1 MTSNKAILRRDEEYV
16 LELRRLYESFGYKKF
31 KMSKFEQYEL
41 YSENK
46 SFLKNGNIITVSDP
60 KGRLLALK
68 PDITLSIV
76 KNLRASTLPEKLYY
90 SESVYFSDNE
100 AGEIKETTQVGL
112 EYIGDLDIRALAEI
126 LILSAES
133 LDGVDEDYRI
143 AISHMSFL
151 SDILDSASVSESGR
165 EKISKAISQK
175 NLHGL
180 LDLCSKY
187 SISEDTTKRLSG
199 LISICGRFDATVSK
213 TADIVCGEL
222 SQAAFDELTALSE
235 ILSSFGL
242 SDKFILDFSVMND
255 MNYYNG
261 LVFQGFVNG
270 VPKSVLSGGRYDNL
284 VHRFGCDASA
294 AGFAVSI
301 DLLNEFHYRKSEFDY
316 DVFLAYSPVCSP
328 SDVLKIQQEFSL
340 RGEKCI
346 ALSNEPSG
354 LKYRRKV
361 VVLSDGSVK
370 DE

>member
-41 YSENK
+41 YSENR

-76 KNLRASTLPEKLYY
+76 KNLRASTLSEKLYY

-165 EKISKAISQK
+165 DKISKAVSQK

-187 SISEDTTKRLSG
+187 NISEETTNRLCG
-199 LISICGRFDATVSK
+199 LISICGQFDKTVSK
-213 TADIVCGEL
+213 TADIVCGKL
-222 SQAAFDELTALSE
+222 SQAAFAELTALSD
-235 ILSSFGL
+235 ILSAFGL
-242 SDKFILDFSVMND
+242 ADKFILDFSVMND

-284 VHRFGCDASA
+284 VHRFGCNASA

-316 DVFLAYSPVCSP
+316 DVFLSYSPECSP
-328 SDVLKIQQEFSL
+328 CDVLKIQQGIAAK
-340 RGEKCI
+340 GEKCI
-346 ALSNEPSG
+346 ALSSEPSG

>member
-1 MTSNKAILRRDEEYV
+1 MTSSKAILRRDEEYV

-76 KNLRASTLPEKLYY
+76 KNLRAASLPEKLYY
-90 SESVYFSDNE
+90 NESVYFSDSE

-133 LDGVDEDYRI
+133 LEGVDEDYRI

-151 SDILDSASVSESGR
+151 SDILASASISESAR
-165 EKISKAISQK
+165 EKISNTVSQK

-180 LDLCSKY
+180 LDLCSKHE
-187 SISEDTTKRLSG
+187 ISEDTTKMLCG
-199 LISICGRFDATVSK
+199 LISICGQFDKTVSK
-213 TADIVCGEL
+213 TSDIVCGEA
-222 SQAAFDELTALSE
+222 SQSAFAELTALSD

-242 SDKFILDFSVMND
+242 ADKFILDFSVMND

-301 DLLNEFHYRKSEFDY
+301 DLLNEFHYRKSDFDY
-316 DVFLAYSPVCSP
+316 DVFLCYSPECSP
-328 SDVLKIQQEFSL
+328 SDVLKAQQEFAAN
-340 RGEKCI
+340 GGKCI
-346 ALSNEPSG
+346 ALSDEPAG
-354 LKYRRKV
+354 LKYRKKV
-361 VVLSDGSVK
+361 VMLSDGSLK

>member
-1 MTSNKAILRRDEEYV
+1 MTSSKAILRRDEEYV

-76 KNLRASTLPEKLYY
+76 KNLRAASLPEKLYY
-90 SESVYFSDNE
+90 NESVYFSDNE

-112 EYIGDLDIRALAEI
+112 EYIGALDIRALAEI

-133 LDGVDEDYRI
+133 LDGVDEEYRI

-151 SDILDSASVSESGR
+151 SDILDSASISESAR
-165 EKISKAISQK
+165 EKISNSVSQK

-187 SISEDTTKRLSG
+187 NISDDTTKMLCG
-199 LISICGRFDATVSK
+199 LISICGQFDKTVSK
-213 TADIVCGEL
+213 TADIVCGEA
-222 SQAAFDELTALSE
+222 SQSAFSELTALSD

-242 SDKFILDFSVMND
+242 AEKFILDFSVMND

-261 LVFQGFVNG
+261 LVFQGFING

-316 DVFLAYSPVCSP
+316 DVFLCYSPECSP
-328 SDVLKIQQEFSL
+328 SDVLKMQQEFAAN
-340 RGEKCI
+340 GGKCI
-346 ALSNEPSG
+346 ALSDEPTG
-354 LKYRRKV
+354 LKYRKKV
-361 VVLSDGSVK
+361 MMLSDGSLK